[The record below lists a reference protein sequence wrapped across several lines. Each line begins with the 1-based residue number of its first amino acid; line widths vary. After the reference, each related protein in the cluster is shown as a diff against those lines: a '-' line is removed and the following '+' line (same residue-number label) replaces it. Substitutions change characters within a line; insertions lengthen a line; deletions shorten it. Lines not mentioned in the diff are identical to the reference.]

1 MHTVEDELASLAGDQ
16 DVTGSLA
23 LVLGKEVLLDV
34 VLLLAWNA
42 ARGKEVLVQRRGV
55 LDLSAIRGKRLDAG
69 RPSQIPELKGVEN
82 MPCQA
87 LRKFLQTIRKSS
99 QLCPRNRVDFRRDYI
114 DSSDNNDKFSID
126 KLGLM

>member
-1 MHTVEDELASLAGDQ
+1 MHTVEYELASLAGDQ

-23 LVLGKEVLLDV
+23 LVLGKKVLLYV

-42 ARGKEVLVQRRGV
+42 ARGKEILVQRRGV

-82 MPCQA
+82 MSGQA
-87 LRKFLQTIRKSS
+87 LRKFVQTIRKSS
-99 QLCPRNRVDFRRDYI
+99 QLCPRNKVRF
-114 DSSDNNDKFSID
+114 
-126 KLGLM
+126 